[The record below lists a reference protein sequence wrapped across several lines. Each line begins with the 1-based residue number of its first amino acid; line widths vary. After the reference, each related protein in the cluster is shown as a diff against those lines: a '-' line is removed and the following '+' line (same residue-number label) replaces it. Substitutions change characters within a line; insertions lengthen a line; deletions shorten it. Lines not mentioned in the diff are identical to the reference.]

1 MLKACIMGFF
11 RPIMDFLHFTFYGDD
26 HRAEFRK
33 FATLPTYQSKGCG
46 SQLFEY
52 SFQYLQQQKV
62 KTVYCSA
69 RLEKQG
75 FYKKKGNASKRRKL
89 LKKRIELYSN
99 GTPFCLKKKWF
110 EAIFLNYFYFIAFN

>member
-62 KTVYCSA
+62 NTVYCSA

-75 FYKKKGNASKRRKL
+75 FYKKKGMLPKGESY
-89 LKKRIELYSN
+89 LKNE
-99 GTPFCLKKKWF
+99 
-110 EAIFLNYFYFIAFN
+110 LNYIQMELHFV